1 MKNVYAARA
10 LRLPTL
16 ATIMLVVACQSNTEP
31 AATPEVV
38 AEIRA
43 QATSLGD
50 SGLLASAVRQ
60 RVLQSTSSA
69 TVVTLGEATH
79 GTREFFVYKNQ
90 AIQLLI
96 QNGTRIV
103 AFEAPWAATRSVNA
117 YVQGDPVPETAAMTA
132 LQYNVWRTE
141 EVRDLLRMLR
151 AANATRSASE
161 RVQFVGVD
169 PQDYGFTTGDGTMA
183 QLDTLLR
190 RTDPLLANQVKQ
202 NYATAGAIADTA
214 TRAGRFTSAQVTRFT
229 TVLRQAS
236 TAVAAA
242 APQLAASLGPSD
254 AAWAV
259 RSAEVLRLFGDQAVK
274 SGAGD
279 EDGAFTLRDS
289 VMADNLLWW
298 AQRSGTTRRAVLWG
312 HNGHTGVVDTD
323 GVRSTGWFLRRTLGN
338 ALVSVGFSF
347 GGGQYNANV
356 PNDPQT
362 APPAPSSTVDGALAA
377 ALTTPAWFDLRT
389 VTGALATWFT
399 QAKGTRWLGAGGDS
413 SPNVYLPL
421 TMRPTFDALI
431 FVPTIT
437 ASRKLP

>member
-1 MKNVYAARA
+1 MNHAQAAPRLRA
-10 LRLPTL
+10 PVLV
-16 ATIMLVVACQSNTEP
+16 AVMLVTACQTNTEP
-31 AATPEVV
+31 VATPEVI
-38 AEIRA
+38 ADIRA

-60 RVLQSTSSA
+60 RVLQSTSGA

-79 GTREFFVYKNQ
+79 GTREFFLYKNQ
-90 AIQLLI
+90 AIQILTES
-96 QNGTRIV
+96 GTRIV
-103 AFEAPWAATRSVNA
+103 AFEAPWAATRAVNA
-117 YVQGDPVPETAAMTA
+117 YVQGEAVPEAVAMTA

-141 EVRDLLRMLR
+141 EVRDLLRALR
-151 AANATRSASE
+151 AANATRSPSA

-190 RTDPLLANQVKQ
+190 RTNLLLANQVKQ
-202 NYATAGAIADTA
+202 YYAAAGAIADTA
-214 TRAGRFTSAQVTRFT
+214 TRAGRFTSAQATRFT
-229 TVLRQAS
+229 TLLREAS

-242 APQLAASLGPSD
+242 APQLAASLGESD

-279 EDGAFTLRDS
+279 EAGAFTLRDS

-298 AQRSGTTRRAVLWG
+298 TRRTGTTQRAVFWG
-312 HNGHTGVVDTD
+312 HNGHTGVQDAD
-323 GVRSTGWFLRRTLGN
+323 GVRTAGWFLRRTLGN

-362 APPAPSSTVDGALAA
+362 APPAPSSTVDGALAS

-389 VTGALATWFT
+389 VTGSLATWFT

-413 SPNVYLPL
+413 SPTRYLPYAL
-421 TMRPTFDALI
+421 SPMFDALI
-431 FVPTIT
+431 FVPNVT

>member
-1 MKNVYAARA
+1 MKNVHAART

-16 ATIMLVVACQSNTEP
+16 AAVMLMAACQSNTEP

-43 QATSLGD
+43 QATPLGD

-60 RVLQSTSSA
+60 RVLQGTSSA

-79 GTREFFVYKNQ
+79 GTREFFLYKNQ

-103 AFEAPWAATRSVNA
+103 AFETPWAATRTVNA
-117 YVQGDPVPETAAMTA
+117 YVQGDPVPEAVAMAA

-169 PQDYGFTTGDGTMA
+169 PQDYGFTTGGGTMA

-190 RTDPLLANQVKQ
+190 RTNPLLANQVKQ
-202 NYATAGAIADTA
+202 HYATAGAIADTA
-214 TRAGRFTSAQVTRFT
+214 TNAGRFTSAQATRFT
-229 TVLRQAS
+229 AALREAS

-242 APQLAASLGPSD
+242 APLLTASLGESD
-254 AAWAV
+254 GAWAV
-259 RSAEVLRLFGDQAVK
+259 RSAEILRLFGDQAVK
-274 SGAGD
+274 SAAGD
-279 EDGAFTLRDS
+279 EGGAYTLRDS
-289 VMADNLLWW
+289 VMAENLLWS
-298 AQRSGTTRRAVLWG
+298 ARRTGITQRAVLWG
-312 HNGHTGVVDTD
+312 HNGHTGVVDAE
-323 GVRSTGWFLRRTLGN
+323 GSRSTGWFLRRTLN
-338 ALVSVGFSF
+338 AGLVTIGFSF
-347 GGGQYNANV
+347 GQGQYNANA

-362 APPAPSSTVDGALAA
+362 APSAPASTVDGALLS

-389 VTGALATWFT
+389 VTGPLATWFS
-399 QAKGTRWLGAGGDS
+399 QAKGTRWLGAGASDPTS
-413 SPNVYLPL
+413 YLPL
-421 TMRPTFDALI
+421 TMRPMFDALI
-431 FVPTIT
+431 FVPNTT
-437 ASRKLP
+437 ATRKLP